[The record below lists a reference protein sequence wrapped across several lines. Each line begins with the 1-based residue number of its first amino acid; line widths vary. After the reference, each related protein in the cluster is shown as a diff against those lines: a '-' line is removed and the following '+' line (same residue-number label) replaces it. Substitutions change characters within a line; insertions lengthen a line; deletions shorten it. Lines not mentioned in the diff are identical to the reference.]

1 MPVNCVGRSYVEL
14 AVHIMSVCPTLAPQA
29 LQLAT
34 KEALK
39 GRDTALYRNIYAAYD
54 RIYPEVSD
62 EIPEA
67 SAVVPQDIK
76 WIEDTNAKNAAE
88 RTKLEVE
95 LKTYSSNM
103 IKESIRVRRVTYA
116 N

>member
-1 MPVNCVGRSYVEL
+1 
-14 AVHIMSVCPTLAPQA
+14 MSVCPTLAPQA

-39 GRDTALYRNIYAAYD
+39 GRDTSLYRSIFATYERIYADA
-54 RIYPEVSD
+54 SD
-62 EIPEA
+62 ELPEPSSIA
-67 SAVVPQDIK
+67 QLDPR
-76 WIEDTNAKNAAE
+76 WIEDMTTKNAAE

-103 IKESIRVRRVTYA
+103 IKESIRVRDRTHTTREISDSCRVQDGPS
-116 N
+116 